1 MTWKEA
7 EKIQVGAIV
16 RESWSTCEAARQ
28 GLVLVKEYEEGIKRE
43 QVLCQERDKR
53 YVLTVQWF
61 KARKERG
68 PGAIA
73 GRQRCSSW
81 DLMVISHTQ

>member
-16 RESWSTCEAARQ
+16 RESWSTHNEARQ
-28 GLVLVKEYEEGIKRE
+28 GLVLAKEYEEGTKRE

-61 KARKERG
+61 MARTPTRDWGSER
-68 PGAIA
+68 
-73 GRQRCSSW
+73 RRCSSW
-81 DLMVISHTQ
+81 DLMLVSHTQ